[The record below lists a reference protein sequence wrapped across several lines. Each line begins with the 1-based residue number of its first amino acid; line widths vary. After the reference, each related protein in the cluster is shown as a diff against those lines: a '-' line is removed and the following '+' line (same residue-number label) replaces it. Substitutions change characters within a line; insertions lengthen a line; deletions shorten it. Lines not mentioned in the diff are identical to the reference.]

1 MMSFKQVFKHATLA
15 FLLAGPAVCA
25 QAQSTGP
32 LVVEERGSSGDR
44 GSANP
49 AAAGQG
55 GDEGLYVLMQ
65 QIEQYQ
71 QQIQNLQGQVEELRH
86 DLDRLKA
93 AERERY
99 LDLDTRINA
108 LVDQTKNAPQT
119 DAEAG
124 DDGGNN
130 SAPADPEA
138 DRAAYTVARGKLLER
153 DFDAAATAFEN
164 YLKDF
169 PQGQFRAHAHF
180 WLGEV
185 YSNQKTPQLD
195 KARQQFQTVV
205 DEYPNHSRAPT
216 SLYKLASLQAQ
227 AGNTSEAKVT
237 LHKLIKQFP
246 DASEAEMAQAMLKQL
261 NGG

>member
-1 MMSFKQVFKHATLA
+1 MRSKQVIKRL
-15 FLLAGPAVCA
+15 LLAILLGGPVLGA

-32 LVVEERGSSGDR
+32 LAVEERGSGGGRAPS
-44 GSANP
+44 SATGN
-49 AAAGQG
+49 G
-55 GDEGLYVLMQ
+55 GGEEGLYLLMQ
-65 QIEQYQ
+65 EMEQYQ
-71 QQIQNLQGQVEELRH
+71 KQVQNLQGQVEELRH
-86 DLDRLKA
+86 ELNQLKG

-108 LVDQTKNAPQT
+108 LVEQVNSAPKT

-124 DDGGNN
+124 DDGGN
-130 SAPADPEA
+130 SDTPADPEA
-138 DRAAYTVARGKLLER
+138 DREAYSAARGKLLER
-153 DFDAAATAFEN
+153 DFDAAATAFED

-185 YSNQKTPQLD
+185 YTNQKSPQLD
-195 KARQQFQTVV
+195 KARKQFQTVV
-205 DEYPNHSRAPT
+205 DDYPNHSRAPT

-227 AGNTSEAKVT
+227 AGNTGEAEVS

-246 DASEAEMAQAMLKQL
+246 DASEAEMAKSMLKQL
-261 NGG
+261 NGD

>member
-1 MMSFKQVFKHATLA
+1 MMQFKQVIKRAAMAL
-15 FLLAGPAVCA
+15 LLAGPVLC

-32 LVVEERGSSGDR
+32 LVVEERGSSGNQ
-44 GSANP
+44 GP
-49 AAAGQG
+49 AAASGSQG
-55 GDEGLYVLMQ
+55 GSDGLYVLMQ
-65 QIEQYQ
+65 QMEQYE

-86 DLDRLKA
+86 EVERLKA

-108 LVDQTKNAPQT
+108 LVDQTKSAPQT

-124 DDGGNN
+124 DDGGKN

-138 DRAAYTVARGKLLER
+138 DRAAYSAARGKLLER

-169 PQGQFRAHAHF
+169 PKGQFRAHAHF

-185 YSNQKTPQLD
+185 YSNQKKPQLE
-195 KARQQFQTVV
+195 KAREQFQTVV

-216 SLYKLASLQAQ
+216 SLYKLAGLQAK
-227 AGNTSEAKVT
+227 AGDVSEAKVT

-246 DASEAEMAQAMLKQL
+246 DASESKMAKSMLKQL
-261 NGG
+261 NDN

>member
-1 MMSFKQVFKHATLA
+1 
-15 FLLAGPAVCA
+15 PPP
-25 QAQSTGP
+25 GP
-32 LVVEERGSSGDR
+32 LAVEERGSGGGRAS
-44 GSANP
+44 SP
-49 AAAGQG
+49 ATGNG
-55 GDEGLYVLMQ
+55 GGEEGIYLLMQ
-65 QIEQYQ
+65 EMEQYQ
-71 QQIQNLQGQVEELRH
+71 KQVQNLQGQVEELRH
-86 DLDRLKA
+86 ELTQLKG

-108 LVDQTKNAPQT
+108 LVEQVNSAPKT

-124 DDGGNN
+124 DDGGN
-130 SAPADPEA
+130 SDTPADPEA
-138 DRAAYTVARGKLLER
+138 DREAYSAARGKLLER
-153 DFDAAATAFEN
+153 DFDAAATAFEA

-195 KARQQFQTVV
+195 KARKQFQTVV
-205 DEYPNHSRAPT
+205 DDYPNHSRAPT

-227 AGNTSEAKVT
+227 AGNTGEAEVS

-246 DASEAEMAQAMLKQL
+246 DASEAEMAKSMLKQL
-261 NGG
+261 NGD